1 MSLLSLLIFIP
12 LLGIFLVGLLPKS
25 YAPVYKFI
33 TAGIALFQVILAA
46 YLYAHFEK
54 NAVFQ
59 FVEQSNWIHLNIGS
73 LGELQI
79 DYFVGMD
86 GISAALVLLSSIVM
100 LMASLSSFE
109 IKDNLKGYFIL
120 FNLMNLAIMG
130 VFLSLDFFLFY
141 VFYELMLLPLYFLI
155 GMWGGANRE
164 YASIKF
170 FLYTLFGSV
179 FMLLVM
185 VGLYF
190 SVKDPLTG
198 AHTFNMLHMMN
209 PANYQADGF
218 FSYASNS
225 QLYGIPTRF
234 LAFVVLFIG
243 FAIKVPMV
251 PFHTWLPDAHVEAPT
266 PISIV
271 LAGILLKVGAYG
283 IIRICYGIFP
293 DAAIHYSYYI
303 GLMGMVSII
312 YGALNALNA
321 KDLKRLIAYSSVSH
335 MGFVLIGIAS
345 LTTEGLNGALYQ
357 LFSHGILSTMLFFLV
372 GVLYYRVHDRDLANF
387 RGLSIQM
394 PKYTVFVVIAFFA
407 SLGLPGMSG
416 FIGEAFSLF
425 GAFLS
430 ESTNGMLPRW
440 MAIVSTV
447 GIVLGAAYFLW
458 ALQRMFFGEK
468 KFKDSTWEVALK
480 DLTFREY
487 LVLIPLACITILLG
501 VFPSYLFDWSN
512 ASVSVL
518 INDAL
523 VNGYVYLHQ
532 YFLIGS

>member
-1 MSLLSLLIFIP
+1 MKLLSILIFIP
-12 LLGIFLVGLLPKS
+12 LLGMLLVGVLPKV
-25 YAPVYKFI
+25 YASIYKYI
-33 TAGIALFQVILAA
+33 SAGIAFIQVCLAT
-46 YLYAHFEK
+46 YLYANFQK

-59 FVEQSNWIHLNIGS
+59 FIEQQNWISLQIGS
-73 LGELQI
+73 LGKLQI
-79 DYFVGMD
+79 EYFVGMD
-86 GISAALVLLSSIVM
+86 GISAGLVLLSSIVM
-100 LMASLSSFE
+100 FIASISSFE
-109 IKDNLKGYFIL
+109 IKNNLKGYFIL

-190 SVKDPLTG
+190 SVNDPTTG
-198 AHTFNMLHMMN
+198 NHTFNMLHMMN
-209 PANYQADGF
+209 PSNYQADGF
-218 FSYASNS
+218 FSQTANA
-225 QLYGIPTRF
+225 LIFGIPARF
-234 LAFVVLFIG
+234 IAFIVLFIG

-293 DAAIHYSYYI
+293 DAAIHYSYYV
-303 GLMGMVSII
+303 GLMGMISII
-312 YGALNALNA
+312 YGALNALSA

-345 LTTEGLNGALYQ
+345 LTAEGMNGAIFQ
-357 LFSHGILSTMLFFLV
+357 LFSHGILSSMLFFLV
-372 GVLYYRVHDRDLANF
+372 GVLYYRVHDRELASF
-387 RGLSIQM
+387 RGLSLQM

-430 ESTNGMLPRW
+430 ETSNGMLPRW
-440 MAIVSTV
+440 MAIVSTL
-447 GIVLGAAYFLW
+447 GILLGAAYFLW

-468 KFKDSTWEVALK
+468 RFKLTTWETELT
-480 DLTFREY
+480 DLTAREY
-487 LVLIPLACITILLG
+487 IVLIPLAFGTIFLG
-501 VFPSYLFDWSN
+501 IFPSYLFDWSN
-512 ASVSVL
+512 ASVNVL
-518 INDAL
+518 INDTL
-523 VNGYVYLHQ
+523 MNGYIYLHQ
-532 YFLIGS
+532 YFQIIG

>member
-1 MSLLSLLIFIP
+1 M
-12 LLGIFLVGLLPKS
+12 VGLLPKA
-25 YAPVYKFI
+25 YERAYKFI
-33 TAGIALFQVILAA
+33 SSAIALFQVVLA
-46 YLYAHFEK
+46 LYAYVSLEK

-59 FVEQSNWIHLNIGS
+59 FVEKYEWITLGLGS
-73 LGELQI
+73 LGNLQI
-79 DYFVGMD
+79 EYFVGMD
-86 GISAALVLLSSIVM
+86 GISAGLILLSSIIM
-100 LMASLSSFE
+100 FMASISSFE
-109 IKDNLKGYFIL
+109 ILKNLKGYHML

-190 SVKDPLTG
+190 SVTDPETG

-209 PANYQADGF
+209 PANFAADGF
-218 FSYASNS
+218 FSASAGTT
-225 QLYGIPTRF
+225 LIGISARF
-234 LAFVVLFIG
+234 LAFIVLFIG

-293 DAAIHYSYYI
+293 DAAIHYSYYVA
-303 GLMGMVSII
+303 LMGMISII
-312 YGALNALNA
+312 YGALNALSA
-321 KDLKRLIAYSSVSH
+321 KDLKRLVAYSSISH

-345 LTTEGLNGALYQ
+345 LTSEGLNGAIFQ
-357 LFSHGILSTMLFFLV
+357 LFSHGILSAMLFFLV
-372 GVLYYRVHDRDLANF
+372 GVLYSRVHDRELASF

-394 PKYTVFVVIAFFA
+394 PRYTVFVVIAFFA

-430 ESTNGMLPRW
+430 ESSNGLVPRW
-440 MAIVSTV
+440 MAIISTL
-447 GIVLGAAYFLW
+447 GILLGAGYFLW

-468 KFKDSTWEVALK
+468 SFKLASWEK
-480 DLTFREY
+480 DLTDLSTREY
-487 LVLIPLACITILLG
+487 LVLVPLAIITIFLG
-501 VFPSYLFDWSN
+501 ILPFYLFDWSN

-518 INDAL
+518 INDTML
-523 VNGYVYLHQ
+523 NGYLYLHE
-532 YFLIGS
+532 YFKLPL

>member
-1 MSLLSLLIFIP
+1 MKILSILIFIP
-12 LLGIFLVGLLPKS
+12 LLGMLLVGVLPKAFS
-25 YAPVYKFI
+25 KLYKFI
-33 TAGIALFQVILAA
+33 TAGIALIQVCIAS
-46 YLYAHFEK
+46 YLYVGFNK
-54 NAVFQ
+54 NSVFQ
-59 FVEQSNWIHLNIGS
+59 FVEQFDWISLHLGS
-73 LGELQI
+73 LGKLQI
-79 DYFVGMD
+79 EYFVGAD
-86 GISAALVLLSSIVM
+86 GISIALVLLTSIVM
-100 LMASLSSFE
+100 LIASISSFE
-109 IKDNLKGYFIL
+109 IKNNLKGYFIL
-120 FNLMNLAIMG
+120 FNLMNLAVMG

-190 SVKDPLTG
+190 SVKDPITG
-198 AHTFNMLHMMN
+198 SHTFNILHMMN

-218 FSYASNS
+218 FSHSSSA
-225 QLYGIPTRF
+225 LVFGMPTRF
-234 LAFVVLFIG
+234 IAFLVLFIG

-271 LAGILLKVGAYG
+271 LAGVLLKVGAYG

-293 DAAIHYSYYI
+293 DAAIHYSYFV
-303 GLMGMVSII
+303 GLMGMISII
-312 YGALNALNA
+312 YGALNALSA

-345 LTTEGLNGALYQ
+345 LTAEGMNGAIYQ
-357 LFSHGILSTMLFFLV
+357 LFSHGILSSMLFFIV
-372 GVLYYRVHDRDLANF
+372 GVLYVRVHNREISSYS
-387 RGLSIQM
+387 GLSLQM

-425 GAFLS
+425 GAFMS
-430 ESTNGMLPRW
+430 ENINGLLPRW
-440 MAIVSTV
+440 MAIVSTL
-447 GIVLGAAYFLW
+447 GILLGAGYFLW

-468 KFKDSTWEVALK
+468 KFLDPNWNTQLT
-480 DLTFREY
+480 DLNFREY
-487 LVLIPLACITILLG
+487 LVLIPLAFVTLFIG

-512 ASVSVL
+512 ASVNVL
-518 INDAL
+518 INDTIL
-523 VNGYVYLHQ
+523 NGYVYLHQ
-532 YFLIGS
+532 YFIIAN

>member
-1 MSLLSLLIFIP
+1 MKILSILIFIP
-12 LLGIFLVGLLPKS
+12 LLGMLFVGILPKAYS
-25 YAPVYKFI
+25 SIYKYI
-33 TAGIALFQVILAA
+33 TTGIAIVQVSIAS
-46 YLYAHFEK
+46 YLYIIFNK
-54 NAVFQ
+54 NSVFQ
-59 FVEQSNWIHLNIGS
+59 FVEQFNWIS
-73 LGELQI
+73 LQLGNLGKLQI
-79 DYFVGMD
+79 EYFVGID
-86 GISAALVLLSSIVM
+86 GISVALVLLTSIVM
-100 LMASLSSFE
+100 LIASISSFE
-109 IKDNLKGYFIL
+109 IKNNLKGYFIL
-120 FNLMNLAIMG
+120 FNLMNLAVMG

-155 GMWGGANRE
+155 GMWGGKNRE

-190 SVKDPLTG
+190 SVKDPITG

-209 PANYQADGF
+209 PSNYVSDGF
-218 FSYASNS
+218 FSHSANS
-225 QLYGIPTRF
+225 ILLGLPTRF
-234 LAFVVLFIG
+234 VAFIVLFIG

-271 LAGILLKVGAYG
+271 LAGVLLKVGAYG

-293 DAAIHYSYYI
+293 DAAIHYSYYV
-303 GLMGMVSII
+303 GLMGMISII
-312 YGALNALNA
+312 YGALNALSA

-345 LTTEGLNGALYQ
+345 LTTEGMNGAIYQ
-357 LFSHGILSTMLFFLV
+357 LFSHGILSSMLFFLV
-372 GVLYYRVHDRDLANF
+372 GILYFRVQNREIASY
-387 RGLSIQM
+387 RGLSLQM

-430 ESTNGMLPRW
+430 ESTNGLLPRW
-440 MAIVSTV
+440 MAIVSTL
-447 GIVLGAAYFLW
+447 GILLGAGYFLW
-458 ALQRMFFGEK
+458 TLQRMFFGEK
-468 KFKDSTWEVALK
+468 KFLHDSWNI
-480 DLTFREY
+480 DLTDLNFREY
-487 LVLIPLACITILLG
+487 VVLVPLSMCTIVIG
-501 VFPSYLFDWSN
+501 IFPSYLFNWSN
-512 ASVSVL
+512 ASVDVL
-518 INDAL
+518 INDTL
-523 VNGYVYLHQ
+523 LNGYIYLHQ
-532 YFLIGS
+532 YFSIVN

>member
-1 MSLLSLLIFIP
+1 MNLLSILIFIP
-12 LLGIFLVGLLPKS
+12 LLGMLLVGALPKS
-25 YAPVYKFI
+25 LSYLYKYI
-33 TAGIALFQVILAA
+33 TASIAFVQVCLAF
-46 YLYAHFEK
+46 YLYANFQK

-59 FVEQSNWIHLNIGS
+59 YIEQLNWISLQIGS
-73 LGELQI
+73 LGKLQI

-86 GISAALVLLSSIVM
+86 GISAGLVILCSIVM
-100 LMASLSSFE
+100 LIASLSSFE
-109 IKDNLKGYFIL
+109 IKNNLKGYFIL
-120 FNLMNLAIMG
+120 FNLMNLAVMG

-198 AHTFNMLHMMN
+198 SHTFNMLHMMN
-209 PANYQADGF
+209 PSNYQADGF
-218 FSYASNS
+218 FSHTANS
-225 QLYGIPTRF
+225 LVFGIPARF
-234 LAFVVLFIG
+234 IAFIVLFIG

-271 LAGILLKVGAYG
+271 LAGVLLKVGAYG

-303 GLMGMVSII
+303 GLMGMISII
-312 YGALNALNA
+312 YGALNALSA

-345 LTTEGLNGALYQ
+345 LTTEGLNGALFQ
-357 LFSHGILSTMLFFLV
+357 LFSHGILSSMLFFLV
-372 GVLYYRVHDRDLANF
+372 GVLYYRVHDRELANF
-387 RGLSIQM
+387 RGLSLQM

-430 ESTNGMLPRW
+430 EKSNGMLPQW
-440 MAIVSTV
+440 MAVVSTL
-447 GIVLGAAYFLW
+447 GILIGAAYFLW

-468 KFKDSTWEVALK
+468 RFKLISWET
-480 DLTFREY
+480 DLTDLTTREY
-487 LVLIPLACITILLG
+487 IVLIPLAITTILLG
-501 VFPSYLFDWSN
+501 IFPSLLFDWSN
-512 ASVSVL
+512 ASVNVV
-518 INDAL
+518 INDTL
-523 VNGYVYLHQ
+523 MNGYIYLHK
-532 YFLIGS
+532 YFLIVN